1 MLQSESQAKQK
12 FFSTHLQRKA
22 VVGVHK
28 YPTKAGQPS
37 QIMAQN
43 SNNTISKFNVTFG
56 ILSHDNVP
64 ANAAVLLNECKKRI
78 NGELQSVT
86 EFLAIE
92 GVKSTKET
100 DLIVPVLA
108 VMLADTRERAGF
120 ASEYKVCILDGAET
134 DSKIRAKSLF
144 SKYLRSNVVYKSNSE
159 GALNKALVLDDGLRL
174 SGTSLKVTEKQPIF
188 AAKGNELRV
197 IMHQTA
203 EAVCRQATMR
213 KDIIGKAK
221 AIYTTAYEEAA
232 PKAEVKVAKKASEPA
247 RATA

>member
-1 MLQSESQAKQK
+1 
-12 FFSTHLQRKA
+12 
-22 VVGVHK
+22 
-28 YPTKAGQPS
+28 
-37 QIMAQN
+37 MAQI
-43 SNNTISKFNVTFG
+43 SNTTSTKFNVTFG

-188 AAKGNELRV
+188 SAKGNELRV

-203 EAVCRQATMR
+203 QAVCRQATMR

-221 AIYTTAYEEAA
+221 AIYTTAYEEAT
-232 PKAEVKVAKKASEPA
+232 PKAEVKATKKESKSA